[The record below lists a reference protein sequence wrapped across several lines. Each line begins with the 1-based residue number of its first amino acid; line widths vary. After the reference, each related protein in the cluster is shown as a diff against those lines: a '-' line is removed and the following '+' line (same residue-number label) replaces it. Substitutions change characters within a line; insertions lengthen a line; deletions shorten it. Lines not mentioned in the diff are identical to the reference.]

1 MCTCA
6 LCAAAPDERAASD
19 KRRMAIRGLRSEVIR
34 TINRRDFA
42 AAVPLSEKLL
52 GLVEEEQL
60 RTNYGDYFEIPAQ
73 LYNAVGDLEKAEKY
87 TVITLNE
94 LRAYGMPGAGDE
106 VKIAKFSSLLE
117 IIRARRRDEAN
128 GDGQDER
135 G

>member
-1 MCTCA
+1 
-6 LCAAAPDERAASD
+6 
-19 KRRMAIRGLRSEVIR
+19 MAIRGLRSEVIR
-34 TINRRDFA
+34 TINRGEFA

-52 GLVEEEQL
+52 GLVEEEEL

-106 VKIAKFSSLLE
+106 LKIAKFTSLLE
-117 IIRARRRDEAN
+117 SIRARRSDEAK
-128 GDGQDER
+128 GDGQGER